1 MPGERGQNQ
10 RPRLSLPRRPV
21 KTVDFE
27 LRTDFIPL
35 DDLLKA
41 TGLAPSGGVAKMLIS
56 DGRVRVDGEVE
67 LRKACKIHAG
77 QIVELQGT
85 RIRMHAPTRPAPFV

>member
-1 MPGERGQNQ
+1 MRGERGQNQ
-10 RPRLSLPRRPV
+10 RPRLPLPLLV

-67 LRKACKIHAG
+67 LRKSCKIHAG

>member
-1 MPGERGQNQ
+1 MPA
-10 RPRLSLPRRPV
+10 PRFV

-56 DGRVRVDGEVE
+56 EGRVTVDGAVE
-67 LRKACKIHAG
+67 LRKACKVHAG
-77 QIVELQGT
+77 QVVELQGT